1 MTNLLEKSLIIGFGI
16 FTLLIFF
23 SLVSPFLDDIT
34 DFNNNEKKDIEIYT
48 YFINEIDQAILYVI
62 DNPEEYYLKYVEYP
76 TNLNITF
83 YNQYAKF
90 DFIIS
95 NEKYNIIFFYEA
107 IFAYN
112 FFHDIL
118 PKIYLLNVSFNSH
131 QLKIQFID

>member
-23 SLVSPFLDDIT
+23 SLISPFLDDFA

-48 YFINEIDQAILYVI
+48 SFIDEIDQAILYII

-95 NEKYNIIFFYEA
+95 NEKQTIILFYEE
-107 IFAYN
+107 IFSYY
-112 FFHDIL
+112 FFHDFL
-118 PKIYLLNVSFNSH
+118 PKAYLLNVSFNSH
-131 QLKIQFID
+131 RIKIQFID